1 MVPDRLG
8 MQVNCSHSMN
18 RRTLCLFLLALTGC
32 GSAQEIPSLYSAW
45 TLRKRSGGFTG
56 TTTTITGGETLTLEP
71 SRGVWKHADGSEER
85 FEYTLSTVQDQQLLT
100 RLDGTGIRYWLTQ
113 STDPRQLTLADA
125 YVGDGYTYS
134 FDRP

>member
-1 MVPDRLG
+1 
-8 MQVNCSHSMN
+8 MN

-45 TLRKRSGGFTG
+45 PLRKRSGGFTG

-71 SRGVWKHADGSEER
+71 RRGVWKHADGSEER

-113 STDPRQLTLADA
+113 STDQRQLTLTDA